1 MSTTLTCADETR
13 VLTSAYR
20 SFQSGEVKISKLL
33 QEVSQP
39 EVVHLAKMM
48 INKESI
54 NPDIPYSASEMEFL
68 HIFIQICQYIYEE
81 TSFDPPISDTEYDIL
96 YAVLVANSET
106 EEFAQPIYHTKKNLA
121 HHKYPTLRG
130 TLKKVYYL
138 TDDEPRIGKSRES
151 LDDWIASREKIL
163 SDRSGLRI
171 NLKKEKVYIFPKW
184 DGVSAVLEF
193 GEDGALERALTR
205 GDTSRNE
212 ACDITNKLKYIPV
225 HQHPTHWEYG
235 LKVEVVMTEENK
247 DRYNLTYGTTYKNSR
262 SIVSAILMSDE
273 VDPEKIAFLEF
284 RELRVQD
291 FSPLEYLA
299 DDALRKDPYIA
310 SNIMNREKIRKFAND
325 HRFVKGVRC
334 DGIVIQF
341 SNPNIQSALGR
352 DHDINNFEVA
362 YKFTEETSK
371 TYVRGVT
378 FKVGLFGTITPVITF
393 DPRKMKGNLITS
405 ASVGS
410 VGRFMDMDIHRN
422 DELILHYD
430 IVPYLTKEPGGYVG
444 TEKISLPKTC
454 PVCGEKLQYTDA
466 EAFCS
471 NEECPSR
478 KVGAFVNYITN
489 MGIRGISFQR
499 VQRLIDAGILQNLVD
514 LYHLRDHQQQ
524 ICEIKGLGINT
535 LAQMVLSIADRRRV
549 TSSRFMGSI
558 GIMGAS
564 QNTFDKVF
572 RQYTLKEVLDMKEKE
587 LRNNLT
593 KIPGIGDSTAATIAE
608 GIAKKKDLIKALM
621 NELDIIDPPKLNP
634 KWVVCFHNIR
644 DPELEMKIT
653 DVLGGKVVRSITN
666 ETTYLV
672 VPDVEIPE
680 DEKIKAA
687 KEKNIP
693 VIGISK
699 FRKELENNSN

>member
-1 MSTTLTCADETR
+1 MPGGADETR
-13 VLTSAYR
+13 KIAAAYKA
-20 SFQSGEVKISKLL
+20 FQNKEIKISRLL
-33 QEVSQP
+33 EAVSDP
-39 EVVHLAKMM
+39 EILHFARMI

-54 NPDIPYSASEMEFL
+54 SPDIPYSAAEMDFV
-68 HIFIQICQYIYEE
+68 HTFIQICQYIYEE
-81 TSFDPPISDTEYDIL
+81 TSFDSPITDTEYDIL
-96 YAVLVANSET
+96 YAIMVANSET
-106 EEFAQPIYHTKKNLA
+106 EEFAQPIYHTKNNLA

-151 LDDWIASREKIL
+151 LDEWIASREKML
-163 SDRSGLRI
+163 SERSGVRI
-171 NLKKEKVYIFPKW
+171 NLKKEKTYVFPKW

-299 DDALRKDPYIA
+299 DDVLRKDPYIV
-310 SNIMNREKIRKFAND
+310 SNIMNREKIRKFANE

-352 DHDINNFEVA
+352 DNDINNFEVA
-362 YKFTEETSK
+362 YKFTEEIARSHI
-371 TYVRGVT
+371 RGVQ
-378 FKVGLFGTITPVITF
+378 FQLGLFGTITPVVQF
-393 DPRKMKGNLITS
+393 DPRKMKGNLVSS

-410 VGRFMDMDIHRN
+410 IGRFIDLDLHKN
-422 DELILHYD
+422 DEIRVHYD
-430 IVPYLTKEPGGYVG
+430 IVPYITKEPGDYVG
-444 TEKISLPKTC
+444 GEKIPLPKIC
-454 PVCGEKLQYTDA
+454 PVCGEELQYTES

-471 NEECPSR
+471 NESCPSR
-478 KVGAFVNYITN
+478 KTGMFVNYITK
-489 MGIRGISFQR
+489 MGIKGISFQR
-499 VQRLIDAGILQNLVD
+499 VRRMIDAGILRNLVD
-514 LYHLRDHQQQ
+514 LYHLREYQNR
-524 ICEIKGLGINT
+524 ICEIKGLGPNV
-535 LAQMVLSIADRRRV
+535 LAQMVLAIDDRKKV

-572 RQYTLKEVLDMKEKE
+572 RVYTLDELMKLSESE
-587 LRNNLT
+587 LRSKLL
-593 KIPGIGDSTAATIAE
+593 KVSGIGDSMAGAITKSMTDRKE
-608 GIAKKKDLIKALM
+608 LIKALM
-621 NELDIIDPPKLNP
+621 KELIIIDPPKFNP

-644 DPELEMKIT
+644 DPELELKIV
-653 DVLGGKVVRSITN
+653 DELGGKVVRSITN

-672 VPDVEIPE
+672 IPDAETTE
-680 DEKIKAA
+680 DEKIKTAR
-687 KEKNIP
+687 EKGIP
-693 VIGISK
+693 VMGISK
-699 FRKELENNSN
+699 FRKEVENDDQ